1 MRCVSLCC
9 WWCCIPALVIGQI
22 KTVVEDEYQNQF
34 FAIISQVDRL
44 GIFKNFI
51 TYADNKEQA
60 NEYGTSVS
68 LQQRLMET
76 FERPVIVAG
85 TEIGLLRNIINDR
98 NLAIIFFNGM
108 HDSTLSTVDETL
120 RSLKTIMT
128 IFVYKLKRNLM
139 PSLGHLEVFFT
150 WCWNRQFYN
159 IILLHK
165 YKSTFEIWSYEMKRE
180 MKIYR
185 LTNLTVSQE
194 EQRAHYKFAD
204 MGQYR
209 SVVAVYQNLPDTFFY
224 KSKDGTVALG
234 GHLGILLDEFM
245 RHVNGTMDIMPLS
258 FRNYT
263 NAIAKGHKGGRI
275 VDIGANL
282 VTDLSFASY
291 SPIVLA
297 TRTCLILPHNVF
309 SIREFTLTYNGNN
322 SLILFFVFYTIVQ
335 GVIKRIANPR
345 LPFGVLVYRIF
356 LLAMGQSVSSR
367 LFRRMSLA
375 DKFMNISTSIYN
387 LLLNSLLV
395 SALTTAFIAGF
406 PRPEIVDAETFLA
419 SGLTIMVFPEQMDSL
434 FDDIPSALSE
444 RLVVVDKE
452 TRDKHVQA
460 LNDSYAYVMQ
470 SHKWL
475 LMEFIQRRLL
485 QPKLQLGPNK
495 LCGVQR
501 YLRFHLRLDLSYAR
515 VLKYFVTQIRET
527 GLPRKLMQLGLRKAQ
542 ETGIISEAPYEP
554 PIRYP
559 LPINFFEK
567 GFILFACGISTSLAV
582 FLLELVYY
590 RWNHSRNSLR
600 NINIRF

>member
-356 LLAMGQSVSSR
+356 LLAMGQS
-367 LFRRMSLA
+367 
-375 DKFMNISTSIYN
+375 
-387 LLLNSLLV
+387 
-395 SALTTAFIAGF
+395 
-406 PRPEIVDAETFLA
+406 
-419 SGLTIMVFPEQMDSL
+419 MDSL